1 MSFSAEIKKEL
12 SELNNLK
19 NKEEIKAELSGY
31 MLGINYSEVNG
42 ISKII
47 TENTFN
53 IDRLIKILENL
64 KIQCSDETKGK
75 TFIVK
80 WSNKNRES
88 IMDVDVENQELQK
101 AVVRGAFMAS
111 GSLNNP
117 NKKYH
122 LEIIFPS
129 KENAKYIMYIL
140 DNYFISSKILKRE
153 KGYAVYIKDGEEI
166 SKFLALIGANKAVM
180 DYEEIRVIRQMRS
193 SVNRIVNCE
202 TANIN
207 KTINVAI
214 EQIAD
219 INYLKENKK
228 FEELSKP
235 LQEIANVRLENPEAS
250 LVELG
255 KLLDK
260 PIGKSGVNHRLKKI
274 QEFARELKEN

>member
-1 MSFSAEIKKEL
+1 M
-12 SELNNLK
+12 
-19 NKEEIKAELSGY
+19 
-31 MLGINYSEVNG
+31 
-42 ISKII
+42 
-47 TENTFN
+47 
-53 IDRLIKILENL
+53 
-64 KIQCSDETKGK
+64 
-75 TFIVK
+75 
-80 WSNKNRES
+80 
-88 IMDVDVENQELQK
+88 
-101 AVVRGAFMAS
+101 
-111 GSLNNP
+111 
-117 NKKYH
+117 
-122 LEIIFPS
+122 EIIFPS